1 MKINQKKLSIVV
13 IGCSLI
19 TLSLAV
25 LAFFDK
31 KYMDIMMISLGIIQV
46 LGGISQINMSKQIN
60 SKGIIKGSK
69 KVGIFVISIGVL
81 IIGMVI
87 IKVII

>member
-1 MKINQKKLSIVV
+1 MKINQKILSIVV
-13 IGCSLI
+13 IVWSLI
-19 TLSLAV
+19 TLSLV
-25 LAFFDK
+25 GLAFFDK

-60 SKGIIKGSK
+60 SKGIVKGSK
-69 KVGIFVISIGVL
+69 KVGIFAISIGVL

-87 IKVII
+87 VKVIV